1 MKKNILSTGWK
12 ITLAALG
19 INLVL
24 GVLYSWS
31 VLSKALVGELH
42 WTKTEASLPFTV
54 SAAIFA
60 VMMIF
65 AGKAQDKM
73 GPRYICM
80 LGGLILG
87 LGLIA
92 SGFATTPVMMAL
104 TFGVI
109 GGVGIGL
116 GYSATTPSSI
126 KWFEPSKR
134 GLITGIVVAGIGLS
148 PVYMAP
154 LTNALILAYGI
165 KTTFTLLG
173 VGSIII
179 VSTLSLFIKN
189 PPADFLPKVDESKPT
204 PSKGNDI
211 PLSGMIKMPQF
222 YLLWFLFMLTAM
234 AGLMLIAHLAMI
246 ADKQAAWKAGFVLV
260 IILSVFNAGG
270 RISGGF
276 LSDKIGRT
284 SAMLVVFLVQAAN
297 MFAFSYYTSIPLLA
311 AGSALAGL
319 AYGALFSLFPTTTAD
334 FFGVK
339 NLGANYGLVF
349 TGWGVA
355 GVFGPIVG
363 GLVVDMTQSYN
374 YSYYIAGTLL
384 IIGAL
389 LVKLIK
395 APTVKA

>member
-1 MKKNILSTGWK
+1 MKKNFFSNGWT
-12 ITLAALG
+12 ITFAALG

-54 SAAIFA
+54 SAAVFA
-60 VMMIF
+60 IMMIF
-65 AGKAQDKM
+65 AGKAQDKL

-92 SGFATTPVMMAL
+92 SSFATTPLLMAL
-104 TFGVI
+104 TFGVV
-109 GGVGIGL
+109 GGIGIGL

-134 GLITGIVVAGIGLS
+134 GFITGIVVAGIGLS

-154 LTNALILAYGI
+154 LTNALILNYGI
-165 KTTFTLLG
+165 QSTFTLLG
-173 VGSIII
+173 IGAISI
-179 VSTLSLFIKN
+179 VFLFSLLIKN
-189 PPADFLPKVDESKPT
+189 PPVGYLPLTDASKPA
-204 PSKGNDI
+204 PAKGNDLS
-211 PLSGMIKMPQF
+211 LSGMIRTPQF
-222 YLLWFLFMLTAM
+222 YLLWIMYMLTAM

-260 IILSVFNAGG
+260 IILSVFNAAG
-270 RISGGF
+270 RILAGF

-284 SAMLVVFLVQAAN
+284 SAMLLVFLIQAAN
-297 MFAFSYYTSIPLLA
+297 MFAFSFYTSIPLLA
-311 AGSALAGL
+311 AGSAVAGL
-319 AYGALFSLFPTTTAD
+319 AYGALFALFPTTTAD

-339 NLGANYGLVF
+339 NLGANYGLIF

-363 GLVVDMTQSYN
+363 GMVVDMTQSYT
-374 YSYYIAGTLL
+374 YSYYIAGTMLL
-384 IIGAL
+384 IGAL

-395 APTVKA
+395 APAKA

>member
-1 MKKNILSTGWK
+1 MKKNFLSNGWT
-12 ITLAALG
+12 ITMAALG

-31 VLSKALVGELH
+31 VLGKALVSELH

-54 SAAIFA
+54 SAAVFA

-65 AGKAQDKM
+65 AGKAQDKI

-87 LGLIA
+87 IGLIA
-92 SGFATTPVMMAL
+92 SGYATTPGIMAL

-109 GGVGIGL
+109 GGIGIGL

-126 KWFEPSKR
+126 KWFEPRKR

-154 LTNALILAYGI
+154 LTNALIVAYGI
-165 KTTFTLLG
+165 QNTFTLLG
-173 VGSIII
+173 VGAIII
-179 VSTLSLFIKN
+179 VALFSLFIKN
-189 PPADFLPKVDESKPT
+189 PPLNYLPTVDASKPA

-211 PLSGMIKMPQF
+211 PLSGMIKTPQF
-222 YLLWFLFMLTAM
+222 YLLWFMYMLTAM
-234 AGLMLIAHLAMI
+234 AGLMLIAHMAMI

-260 IILSVFNAGG
+260 IILSVFNATG
-270 RISGGF
+270 RVSAGF

-284 SAMLVVFLVQAAN
+284 SAMLLVFLIQAAN
-297 MFAFSYYTSIPLLA
+297 MFAFSFYTSIPLLA
-311 AGSALAGL
+311 AGSAIAGL
-319 AYGALFSLFPTTTAD
+319 AYGALFALFPTTTAD

-355 GVFGPIVG
+355 GVFGPMVG
-363 GLVVDMTQSYN
+363 GMVVDITQSYN
-374 YSYYIAGTLL
+374 YSYYIAGTMLL
-384 IIGAL
+384 IGAL

-395 APTVKA
+395 APAIKA